1 MHLAPPEPTRRQSC
15 AMWPGR
21 GRHSENRLAL
31 WPGKSGL
38 GGALEHEWPSMKART
53 SASSGRAAIEVGMQ
67 SRGPAA
73 RDSSIWVAPVGGG
86 QAGTAGHGG
95 GERRPHE
102 QRRLCAG
109 VLLGQGPQ
117 ALQEAAIPAGSGTAA
132 RHTRTEGVR
141 RAHRPCARC
150 AWPSSRAAAGGGG
163 VTHSCTSP
171 CPTRELLAGVRG
183 RAACRGGVAS
193 RHGHAIG

>member
-1 MHLAPPEPTRRQSC
+1 
-15 AMWPGR
+15 
-21 GRHSENRLAL
+21 
-31 WPGKSGL
+31 
-38 GGALEHEWPSMKART
+38 
-53 SASSGRAAIEVGMQ
+53 MQ

-117 ALQEAAIPAGSGTAA
+117 ALQEAAIP
-132 RHTRTEGVR
+132 RHG
-141 RAHRPCARC
+141 
-150 AWPSSRAAAGGGG
+150 
-163 VTHSCTSP
+163 
-171 CPTRELLAGVRG
+171 G
-183 RAACRGGVAS
+183 RAQGAQALRTLCVAVLPRGCRRRRSDALVHVALS
-193 RHGHAIG
+193 HP